1 MKVGV
6 LFPGQGS
13 QFVGM
18 GEELFDARPDL
29 LGDRAN
35 DLLGF
40 SLRDLCLQGPEEEL
54 TRTEHAQPALFAL
67 SYALWEELAAAT
79 ELRPDGAAGHSL
91 GEYTAL
97 TAAGALTYQSSLAVV
112 ATRGKAMAAAADL
125 EESGMAALLGADEA
139 SARALCDARNADG
152 GRLEVA
158 NINAPGQIVVAG
170 GEADIQWLVE
180 NAGDLGFRRVIPLKV
195 AGAFHSGF
203 MEPAVKKVA
212 GALAEVAVGDMAF
225 PVWANT
231 TAHRHVASSVKDV
244 LARQIVEP
252 VLFAQSLEGM
262 SSSGMDTFIH
272 VGPGDVTAGLAK
284 RTIKD
289 AEVLTVSTLSD
300 IPEVANAIVTM
311 STA

>member
-18 GEELFDARPDL
+18 GGELFDARPDL

-35 DLLGF
+35 ELLGF
-40 SLRDLCLQGPEEEL
+40 SLRDVCLVGPEEEL

-67 SYALWEELAAAT
+67 SYALWEELAAASG
-79 ELRPDGAAGHSL
+79 LRPDGAAGHSL

-97 TAAGALTYQSSLAVV
+97 AASGALSYESSLGVV
-112 ATRGKAMAAAADL
+112 ATRGNAMAEAADL
-125 EESGMAALLGADEA
+125 EESGMAAVLGADEA
-139 SARALCDARNADG
+139 SARALCDARTADN
-152 GRLEVA
+152 GRLDVA
-158 NINAPGQIVVAG
+158 NINAPGQVVVAG
-170 GEADIQWLVE
+170 GKADIEWLVD
-180 NAGDLGFRRVIPLKV
+180 NAKDLGFRRAIPLKV

-203 MEPAVKKVA
+203 MEPAVAKVA
-212 GALAEVAVGDMAF
+212 GALTDVAVGDMVF

-231 TAHRHVASSVKDV
+231 TAKPHQAATLKEV
-244 LARQIVEP
+244 LARQMVEP
-252 VLFAQSLEGM
+252 VLFAQSLEDM
-262 SSSGMDTFIH
+262 SASGIDTFIH
-272 VGPGDVTAGLAK
+272 VGPGDVTAGLAR

-300 IPEVANAIVTM
+300 IPDVADAIVTM